1 MANQC
6 LPVIYLALIEYQ
18 SSRLKRSVIAV
29 AAMCYVLQDSEAEAR
44 SSGVILN
51 IQPKRNE
58 WL

>member
-18 SSRLKRSVIAV
+18 PSRLKRSVIAV
-29 AAMCYVLQDSEAEAR
+29 AAMCYILQESESAAR

-51 IQPKRNE
+51 IQPKRD
-58 WL
+58 